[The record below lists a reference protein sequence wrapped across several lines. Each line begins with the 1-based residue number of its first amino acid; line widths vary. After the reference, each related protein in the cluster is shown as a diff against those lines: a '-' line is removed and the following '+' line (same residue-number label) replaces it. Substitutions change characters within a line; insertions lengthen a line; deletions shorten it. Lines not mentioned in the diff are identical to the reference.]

1 MRDCTH
7 QLFHFESV
15 VLSPAHC
22 ALSAHWLAGTHSDA
36 MLTEHCRVAVF
47 LQRKLFR
54 DVFASVDNTHN
65 WPEVVS
71 GLAKSRQVV
80 MDIVFIE
87 QLSVITTIGVY
98 DWEQTIEQKLVFDIE
113 MAWDNRKAAASD
125 DVSDCL
131 SYADISE
138 LVISHVEGGRFALV
152 ERVAEEIA
160 DLLLE
165 KFQSPWVRIKVSKP
179 GR

>member
-1 MRDCTH
+1 
-7 QLFHFESV
+7 
-15 VLSPAHC
+15 
-22 ALSAHWLAGTHSDA
+22 
-36 MLTEHCRVAVF
+36 
-47 LQRKLFR
+47 
-54 DVFASVDNTHN
+54 
-65 WPEVVS
+65 
-71 GLAKSRQVV
+71 

-113 MAWDNRKAAASD
+113 MAWDNRKAAGSD
-125 DVSDCL
+125 DVRDCL

-138 LVISHVEGGRFALV
+138 LVINHVEGGRFALV

-179 GR
+179 GAVARAANVGVIIERHRA